1 MFDKLLIANRGAIAC
16 RILRT
21 LRTLQ
26 VKGVAVYSEADAAS
40 LHLMQADEAHS
51 LGEGGAA
58 GTYLAVDKIIAIAK
72 ASGAKAIHPGY
83 GFLSENAGF
92 AQACEDAGIA
102 FVGPTPEQLRVF
114 GLKHTARALARQH
127 GVPMLEGTELLDSLE
142 SAIAAAHTIGYP
154 VMLKS
159 TAGGGGIGMRVC
171 RSAEELADSFEAV
184 KRLGQNNFSDAGVF
198 IEKYIQRAR
207 HLEVQVFG
215 DGQGEVLAL
224 GVRDCSVQR
233 RNQKVLEETPA
244 PNLPHGMAEE
254 LCIAAVKLARAV
266 NYRSAGTVEFVFD
279 SEDQR
284 FYFLEVNTRLQ
295 VEHGVTEQVWGVDL
309 VSWMVQL
316 AAGDLPPLDQLQA
329 GLKPV
334 GHAIQARLYA
344 EDPGRD
350 FQPCPG
356 LLTAADFPP
365 ADGRTLRIDT
375 WVEAGCEIPPYFDP
389 MIAKLISW
397 APSREDASAGLIDAL
412 NETRLYGVETNRD
425 YLRQIIAD
433 APFAS
438 GQPWTRCLEDL
449 VYHADTFEVLSGG
462 TQTSVQDYP
471 GRLGYWAV
479 GVPPS
484 GPMDSRAL
492 RQGNGLLG
500 NPEGC
505 AALEVTM
512 SGPLLRFNTDAVVAV
527 TGAHIPITL
536 DGQSCAMN
544 TALFVSAG
552 STLSLGTIAGA
563 GVRSYLCVRGGLDVP
578 DYLGSK
584 STFTLGQFGGHGG
597 RALRA
602 GDVLHIAP
610 LVERSAGQRIA
621 DEALE
626 ALTDVRRMRV
636 IYGPH
641 AAPEYFTEAYI
652 ERFFATDWE
661 VHFNSSRT
669 GVRLIGPKPEWVRAD
684 GGEAGLHPS
693 NIHDNPY
700 AIGAVDFTGDM
711 PVILGPDGPSL
722 GGFVC
727 PVTIIEAD
735 LWQLGQLKAGDKVRF
750 TPVSVEACHAER
762 CGSALASEGYI
773 PDAENPSTATPS
785 SRASSLPQGT
795 ANFRRSELVR
805 EGYSPDAENPSTA
818 PASSRTSPLL
828 QEAAYT
834 RRSELVREDY
844 SPDAENPSTA
854 TPSSRASQIPQST
867 ANSRRSELVREGYI
881 PDAENPST
889 APDSSRTSPL
899 LQGTANFRRSELVRE
914 GYSPD
919 AENPSAA
926 TPSSRASSLPQGTA
940 NSRRSE
946 LVRESYSPDAEN
958 PSTATPSS
966 RASSL
971 PQGTANFRRSELVRE
986 SYSPDAENPS
996 TASDSSRTSPLL
1008 QEAAYTRRSELVR
1021 EGYSPDAENP
1031 STVEDSSRTSPLLQG
1046 TANFRR
1052 SELVREGYSPDAENP
1067 STAPDSSRTSP
1078 LPQGNANSRGSEL
1091 VRESYSPDAE
1101 NPSTVEDS
1109 SRTSPLLQG
1118 TANSRDSEVVRIED
1132 LPSPVILDIGQ
1143 DDKRLVARLSG
1154 DTHLLLE
1161 IGAPELDLVL
1171 RLRGHALMLALEAK
1185 ALAGVIDLTPGIR
1198 SLQVHYRP
1206 EQLPLWQ
1213 LLDIIAGEWDAVCAA
1228 KDLQVASRI
1237 VHLPLSWDDPACQ
1250 LAIEKYMTTVRKD
1263 APWCP
1268 SNLEFIR
1275 RINDLPNLDEVQR
1288 TVFDASYL
1296 VMGLGDVYLGAPV
1309 ATPLDPRHRLVT
1321 TKYNPARTWT
1331 AENSVGIGGAYMC
1344 VYGMEGPG
1352 GYQFVGRTLQ
1362 MWNRYRDVAAFEG
1375 KPWLLRFFDQ
1385 IRFYPVSADELVRI
1399 RRDFPLGRFALNI
1412 EHSTLNLADYQAFL
1426 TREAEG
1432 IEAFRAQQ
1440 NAAFNAERE
1449 RWIANGQAD
1458 FQSDEGVT
1466 PNTEEQPLQ
1475 PGQQGVDSH
1484 IAGNLWQVQV
1494 QPGEHVEAGDVLVI
1508 LESMKMEIPLL
1519 APIAGVV
1526 QDVRVQPGSAVR
1538 AGQRVVVLSAD

>member
-21 LRTLQ
+21 LRTLK
-26 VKGVAVYSEADAAS
+26 VKSVAVYSEADAAS

-51 LGEGGAA
+51 LGEGGAS
-58 GTYLAVDKIIAIAK
+58 GTYLAVDKILAIARN
-72 ASGAKAIHPGY
+72 SGAKAIHPGY
-83 GFLSENAGF
+83 GFLSENAAF

-114 GLKHTARALARQH
+114 GLKHTARALAREH

-142 SAIAAAHTIGYP
+142 SALTAARGIGYP

-171 RSAEELADSFEAV
+171 LDAEELADSFEAV

-244 PNLPHGMAEE
+244 PNLPDGMAEE
-254 LCIAAVKLARAV
+254 LCEAAIKLAKAV
-266 NYRSAGTVEFVFD
+266 SYRSAGTVEFVFD

-309 VSWMVQL
+309 VEWMVQL
-316 AAGDLPPLDQLQA
+316 AAGDLPPLSQLQA
-329 GLKPV
+329 TLRPS

-356 LLTAADFPP
+356 LLTAVDFP
-365 ADGRTLRIDT
+365 AAAGKNLRIDT
-375 WVEAGCEIPPYFDP
+375 WVEAGCEIPPFFDP
-389 MIAKLISW
+389 MIAKFISW
-397 APSREDASAGLIDAL
+397 APDRQQASDGLANAL
-412 NETRLYGVETNRD
+412 HDTRLYGVETNRD

-433 APFAS
+433 TPFAS
-438 GQPWTRCLEDL
+438 GQPWTRCLEGL
-449 VYHADTFEVLSGG
+449 IYQADTFEVLSGG
-462 TQTSVQDYP
+462 TQTTVQDYP

-492 RQGNGLLG
+492 RQGNRLLG
-500 NPEGC
+500 NAEGC
-505 AALEVTM
+505 AALEITM

-527 TGAHIPITL
+527 TGAQIPLTL
-536 DGQSCAMN
+536 NGEAQPMN
-544 TALFVSAG
+544 TALLVPAG
-552 STLSLGTIAGA
+552 STFALGTIAGA
-563 GVRSYLCVRGGLDVP
+563 GARSYLCVRGGLDVP

-602 GDVLHIAP
+602 GDVLHIAA
-610 LVERSAGQRIA
+610 LADRSAGQRVP
-621 DEALE
+621 DEQIEPLA
-626 ALTDVRRMRV
+626 DVRRIRV

-641 AAPEYFTEAYI
+641 GAPEYFTEGYI
-652 ERFFATDWE
+652 DTFFATDWE

-750 TPVSVEACHAER
+750 SPVSLEMARALICERSRLALSRSYNDAC
-762 CGSALASEGYI
+762 SVSLAS
-773 PDAENPSTATPS
+773 P
-785 SRASSLPQGT
+785 
-795 ANFRRSELVR
+795 
-805 EGYSPDAENPSTA
+805 
-818 PASSRTSPLL
+818 
-828 QEAAYT
+828 
-834 RRSELVREDY
+834 
-844 SPDAENPSTA
+844 
-854 TPSSRASQIPQST
+854 
-867 ANSRRSELVREGYI
+867 
-881 PDAENPST
+881 
-889 APDSSRTSPL
+889 
-899 LQGTANFRRSELVRE
+899 
-914 GYSPD
+914 
-919 AENPSAA
+919 
-926 TPSSRASSLPQGTA
+926 
-940 NSRRSE
+940 
-946 LVRESYSPDAEN
+946 
-958 PSTATPSS
+958 
-966 RASSL
+966 
-971 PQGTANFRRSELVRE
+971 
-986 SYSPDAENPS
+986 
-996 TASDSSRTSPLL
+996 
-1008 QEAAYTRRSELVR
+1008 
-1021 EGYSPDAENP
+1021 
-1031 STVEDSSRTSPLLQG
+1031 
-1046 TANFRR
+1046 
-1052 SELVREGYSPDAENP
+1052 
-1067 STAPDSSRTSP
+1067 
-1078 LPQGNANSRGSEL
+1078 
-1091 VRESYSPDAE
+1091 
-1101 NPSTVEDS
+1101 
-1109 SRTSPLLQG
+1109 
-1118 TANSRDSEVVRIED
+1118 VV
-1132 LPSPVILDIGQ
+1132 LDIGQ
-1143 DDKRLVARLSG
+1143 DEKRLVARLSG
-1154 DTHLLLE
+1154 DTHVLLE

-1171 RLRGHALMLALEAK
+1171 RFRGHALMQALEKK
-1185 ALAGVIDLTPGIR
+1185 ALPGVIDLTPGIR
-1198 SLQVHYRP
+1198 SLQVHYQP
-1206 EQLPLWQ
+1206 EQLPLGQ
-1213 LLDIIAGEWDAVCAA
+1213 LLDIVAGEWDAVCAA
-1228 KDLQVASRI
+1228 GDLQVPSRI

-1362 MWNRYRDVAAFEG
+1362 MWNRYREVAAFDG

-1385 IRFYPVSADELVRI
+1385 IRFYPVSADELLRI
-1399 RRDFPLGRFALNI
+1399 RRDFPLGRYPLEI

-1426 TREAEG
+1426 NREAEG
-1432 IEAFRAQQ
+1432 IAAFRGQQ
-1440 NAAFNAERE
+1440 QTAFQAERE
-1449 RWIANGQAD
+1449 RWIASGQAN
-1458 FQSDEGVT
+1458 FESEESAAPLTDE
-1466 PNTEEQPLQ
+1466 PALEA
-1475 PGQQGVDSH
+1475 GQQGIDSH

-1494 QPGEHVEAGDVLVI
+1494 QPGERVAAGDVLVI

-1519 APIAGVV
+1519 APVDGIVR
-1526 QDVRVQPGSAVR
+1526 DVRVQPGSAVR
-1538 AGQRVVVLSAD
+1538 AGQRVVVLETD